1 MSELPIWAIE
11 AGVPSAHVTAAAV
24 RVARMLDHN
33 GSEISDLRRSYRQ
46 HASGAYFP
54 EPDMIKGETLLVDC
68 GLVRKMG
75 SRLVPTADLLT
86 LGLEDDREAACEIT
100 MHVLTQL
107 PPDTG
112 SDQLEAVLEATIPS
126 AERREELL
134 LALGAK
140 FDDTRARLVGE
151 IGEEIVVQAARDQL
165 LAVGHPELAAQVR
178 RVSLGSD
185 ALGYDVT
192 ASRTTGSKRLF
203 EVKAS
208 TKVDEV
214 EFYLSR
220 NEWET
225 GIRYA
230 DDWFLVYCR
239 VDDTEQR
246 PGEIIGWCVA
256 SSLSEHVPV
265 DRGSGEWRSVY
276 LKLSTSLLQPGL
288 PY

>member
-1 MSELPIWAIE
+1 MSELPIWAIKT
-11 AGVPSAHVTAAAV
+11 GVPSTHVIEAAV
-24 RVARMLDHN
+24 RVARMLDRT

-68 GLVRKMG
+68 GLARKAG
-75 SRLVPTADLLT
+75 SRLLPTPRLGT
-86 LGLEDDREAACEIT
+86 LGLDDDREAANEIT
-100 MHVLTQL
+100 VHVVA
-107 PPDTG
+107 
-112 SDQLEAVLEATIPS
+112 QLEAMTGSEDLEEALEAT
-126 AERREELL
+126 ALDADRREEIL
-134 LALGAK
+134 LALGAR
-140 FDDTRARLVGE
+140 FDDSQARLVGE

-165 LAVGHPELAAQVR
+165 LGAGHPELAAKVR

-192 ASRTTGSKRLF
+192 APRTTGPRRLF

-208 TKVDEV
+208 TRRDSA
-214 EFYLSR
+214 EFFLSR
-220 NEWET
+220 NEWAT
-225 GIRYA
+225 GIRYG

-246 PGEIIGWCVA
+246 TGEIVGWCA
-256 SSLSEHVPV
+256 ADSLRENVPA
-265 DRGSGEWRSVY
+265 DRGSGEWRSIH
-276 LKLSTSLLQPGL
+276 LKVSASTLQSGL

>member
-1 MSELPIWAIE
+1 M
-11 AGVPSAHVTAAAV
+11 
-24 RVARMLDHN
+24 
-33 GSEISDLRRSYRQ
+33 
-46 HASGAYFP
+46 
-54 EPDMIKGETLLVDC
+54 
-68 GLVRKMG
+68 
-75 SRLVPTADLLT
+75 
-86 LGLEDDREAACEIT
+86 
-100 MHVLTQL
+100 
-107 PPDTG
+107 PP
-112 SDQLEAVLEATIPS
+112 
-126 AERREELL
+126 
-134 LALGAK
+134 
-140 FDDTRARLVGE
+140 
-151 IGEEIVVQAARDQL
+151 
-165 LAVGHPELAAQVR
+165 
-178 RVSLGSD
+178 
-185 ALGYDVT
+185 LGYDVT

-246 PGEIIGWCVA
+246 TGEIIGWCVA
-256 SSLSEHVPV
+256 SSLSEHVPG